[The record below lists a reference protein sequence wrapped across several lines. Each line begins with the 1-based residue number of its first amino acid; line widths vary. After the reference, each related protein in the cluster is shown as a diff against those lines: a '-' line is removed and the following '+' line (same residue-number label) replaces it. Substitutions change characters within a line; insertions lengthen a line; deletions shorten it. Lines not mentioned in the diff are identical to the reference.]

1 MAYGLTAIILA
12 AGKGTRIR
20 SRRTKVLHRV
30 CGRPIL
36 SYALRAV
43 KGIAPDQILIVVNN
57 CADEAWAELGSELV
71 ELVEQK
77 EQLGTGHAVLQAKG
91 RAHGETIL
99 IVPGDLPSLST
110 AVLQGLLTRHVAH
123 EAELSV
129 LTMVLEEP
137 EAYGR
142 LLRDGNKR
150 PIKIVE
156 ACDATPEELEIDEV
170 NTGIYCVQN
179 DDFLWESLASL
190 NTINARGEY
199 HLTDLVDRYRVAGKH
214 VLAVEVE
221 DSQRVMGINS
231 RAELAVADRLMRL
244 QKLEEL
250 MAAGVTI
257 VDPTRTYIES
267 EVTIGADTIIL
278 PGTNLH
284 GDSTV
289 GENCTLGPDT
299 WIDNSSVE
307 EGCRVWYS
315 VVERARIRAG
325 TTVGPYAHL
334 RPGADVGP
342 DARIGNF
349 VEVKAARVKRGA
361 KVGHHA
367 YIGDAEVG
375 EGVNIGAGTIT
386 CNYDGERKHR
396 TTIGD
401 RAFIG
406 SNTSLVAPVTIG
418 EGAIIGAGSVI
429 TQDVPPGALALGR
442 ARQVNK
448 QHKKEKKNDR

>member
-1 MAYGLTAIILA
+1 M
-12 AGKGTRIR
+12 R
-20 SRRTKVLHRV
+20 SRRAKVLHRV
-30 CGRPIL
+30 CDRPIL

-43 KGIAPDQILIVVNN
+43 KGIDPGQILIVVSN
-57 CADEAWAELGSELV
+57 CANEAWAELGGELV
-71 ELVEQK
+71 EFVEQK

-91 RAHGETIL
+91 RAYGETIL
-99 IVPGDLPSLST
+99 IVPGDLPLLST
-110 AVLQGLLTRHVAH
+110 AVLQDLLTRHVAH
-123 EAELSV
+123 SAELSV

-137 EAYGR
+137 GTYGR

-156 ACDATPEELEIDEV
+156 ACDATPEELEIHEV

-190 NTINARGEY
+190 NTTNAQGEY
-199 HLTDLVDRYRVAGKH
+199 YLTDLVDRYRVAGRH

-244 QKLEEL
+244 QKMEEL
-250 MAAGVTI
+250 MAGGVTI
-257 VDPTRTYIES
+257 VDPARTYIES
-267 EVTIGADTIIL
+267 GVTVGADTIIF
-278 PGTNLH
+278 PGTHLR

-289 GENCTLGPDT
+289 GENCTLGPNT

-315 VVERARIRAG
+315 VIERARIRAG

-334 RPGADVGP
+334 RLGADVGP

-349 VEVKAARVKRGA
+349 VEVKASRVKRGA

-375 EGVNIGAGTIT
+375 EEVNIGAGTIT
-386 CNYDGERKHR
+386 CNYDGERKYH

-406 SNTSLVAPVTIG
+406 SNTSLVAPITIG

-448 QHKKEKKNDR
+448 ERKKEKEK

>member
-43 KGIAPDQILIVVNN
+43 KGIAPDQILIVVSN

-71 ELVEQK
+71 EFVEQK

-99 IVPGDLPSLST
+99 IVPGDLPLLST

-129 LTMVLEEP
+129 LTTVLEEP

-156 ACDATPEELEIDEV
+156 ACDATPEELEIHEV

-299 WIDNSSVE
+299 WIDNSSVG

-375 EGVNIGAGTIT
+375 EEVNIGAGTIT
-386 CNYDGERKHR
+386 CNYDGERKHH

-418 EGAIIGAGSVI
+418 KGAIIGAGSVI

>member
-20 SRRTKVLHRV
+20 SRRAKVLHRV

-36 SYALRAV
+36 SYVLRAV

-57 CADEAWAELGSELV
+57 CANEAWAELSGELA

-91 RAHGETIL
+91 MSHGETIL
-99 IVPGDLPSLST
+99 IIPGDLPLLSS
-110 AVLQGLLTRHVAH
+110 AVLQGLLTRHAAH

-137 EAYGR
+137 GAYGR
-142 LLRDGNKR
+142 LLRNGNKR

-156 ACDATPEELEIDEV
+156 ACDATPEELEIHEV

-190 NTINARGEY
+190 NTTNAQGEY
-199 HLTDLVDRYRVAGKH
+199 YLTDLVDRYQVAGKH
-214 VLAVEVE
+214 VLAFEVE
-221 DSQRVMGINS
+221 DSQRVLGINS
-231 RAELAVADRLMRL
+231 RAELAEADRLVRL
-244 QKLEEL
+244 QKMEEL
-250 MAAGVTI
+250 MASGVTI
-257 VDPTRTYIES
+257 IDPTRTYVES
-267 EVTIGADTIIL
+267 EVTIGADTLIL
-278 PGTNLH
+278 PGTHLR

-299 WIDNSSVE
+299 WIDNSSVG

-325 TTVGPYAHL
+325 TTVGPYTHL

-342 DARIGNF
+342 DVRIGNF
-349 VEVKAARVKRGA
+349 VEVKASRVKRGT

-375 EGVNIGAGTIT
+375 EGVNIGAGTII
-386 CNYDGERKHR
+386 CNYDGKKKHH
-396 TTIGD
+396 TAIGD

-406 SNTSLVAPVTIG
+406 SNTSLVAPITIG

-448 QHKKEKKNDR
+448 QHKKEKEK